1 MKILIKTLIVLIF
14 LTVLSA
20 FISTLDANYVIAA
33 IMILAV
39 LKFIGVSFFF
49 MDIRKAHVF
58 WKIIIVLFLL
68 FFSTTVLKIA

>member
-1 MKILIKTLIVLIF
+1 MKILIKTLVVLIF

-20 FISTLDANYVIAA
+20 YITTLDTNYVVAPF
-33 IMILAV
+33 MIIPV
-39 LKFIGVSFFF
+39 LKFNGVSFFF

-68 FFSTTVLKIA
+68 FFSTTVLMIA